1 MRIGLVG
8 YGRMGQAIER
18 VATARG
24 HAIAGVIRR
33 DTPPDTRTQIAQQSD
48 ALIDF
53 SVAQAVPHS
62 VALALDT
69 RTPLVI
75 GTTGWDSQHKSIAQQ
90 VEAAGGSV
98 LYAPNFS
105 IAVQV
110 FLQQAVSLAA
120 QLLTL
125 EGWDVAIEEIHH
137 RGKADAPSGT
147 ARALAT
153 QLQHALENSR
163 TAQYPAPTDSR
174 LTETQ
179 FTVGVVRVG
188 SEFGTHRLMLDGPY
202 DWIELTHRAK
212 SREGFAYGAVRA
224 AEWLVGRTGF
234 YIFTQVLPEILR
246 HKEER

>member
-1 MRIGLVG
+1 MRIGLIG
-8 YGRMGQAIER
+8 YGRMGQAVER
-18 VATARG
+18 AATARG
-24 HAIAGVIRR
+24 HTITGVLRR
-33 DTPPDTRTQIAQQSD
+33 DTPLDARLQVAQQSD

-53 SVAQAVPHS
+53 SHADAVPAH
-62 VALALDT
+62 VELALQT
-69 RTPLVI
+69 RTPLII
-75 GTTGWDSQHKSIAQQ
+75 GATGWDAQRAAIAQQ
-90 VEAAGGSV
+90 VQAAGGSV

-153 QLQHALENSR
+153 RLQHALDNRR
-163 TAQYPAPTDSR
+163 TAQYPAPTDHR
-174 LTETQ
+174 LPDAQ
-179 FTVGVVRVG
+179 FSVGVVRIG

-212 SREGFAYGAVRA
+212 SRDGFAYGAVRA

-234 YIFTQVLPEILR
+234 FTFAEVLHEILA

>member
-1 MRIGLVG
+1 MRIGLIG
-8 YGRMGQAIER
+8 YGRMGQAVER
-18 VATARG
+18 AATARG
-24 HAIAGVIRR
+24 HTITGVLRR
-33 DTPPDTRTQIAQQSD
+33 NTPPDARLQVAQQSD

-53 SVAQAVPHS
+53 SLAEAVPAN
-62 VALALDT
+62 VALALQT

-75 GTTGWDSQHKSIAQQ
+75 GATGWDAQREAIAQQ
-90 VEAAGGSV
+90 VQAAGGSV

-137 RGKADAPSGT
+137 RAKADAPSGT

-153 QLQHALENSR
+153 RLHHALDNTR
-163 TAQYPAPTDSR
+163 AAQYPAPTDHR
-174 LTETQ
+174 LPDAQ
-179 FTVGVVRVG
+179 FSVGVVRVG

-212 SREGFAYGAVRA
+212 SRDGFAYGAVRA

-234 YIFTQVLPEILR
+234 YNFAEVLHEILA

>member
-1 MRIGLVG
+1 MRIGLIG
-8 YGRMGQAIER
+8 YGRMGQATER

-24 HAIAGVIRR
+24 HTIAGIIRR
-33 DTPPDTRTQIAQQSD
+33 DTPPDTRMLIAQQSD
-48 ALIDF
+48 TLIDF
-53 SVAQAVPHS
+53 SVAQAVRDS
-62 VALALDT
+62 VALALTT

-75 GTTGWDSQHKSIAQQ
+75 GTTGWDAQCESIAQQ
-90 VEAAGGSV
+90 VETAGGSV

-120 QLLTL
+120 QLLRL

-153 QLQHALENSR
+153 QLQQALENRR
-163 TAQYPAPTDSR
+163 TAQYPVPSDQR
-174 LTETQ
+174 LPETH
-179 FTVGVVRVG
+179 FAVGVVRVG

-202 DWIELTHRAK
+202 DWVEITHRAK

-234 YIFTQVLPEILR
+234 YTFTQALSEILT

>member
-1 MRIGLVG
+1 MRIGLIG
-8 YGRMGQAIER
+8 YGRMGQAVER

-33 DTPPDTRTQIAQQSD
+33 DTPPDQRVQIARQSD

-53 SVAQAVPHS
+53 SLADAVPAN
-62 VALALDT
+62 VALALQT

-75 GTTGWDSQHKSIAQQ
+75 GATGWDAQREAIAQQ
-90 VEAAGGSV
+90 VRAAGGSA

-105 IAVQV
+105 IAVQA
-110 FLQQAVSLAA
+110 FLQHAVSLAA
-120 QLLTL
+120 QLLAL

-153 QLQHALENSR
+153 RLQDALNHTR
-163 TAQYPAPTDSR
+163 TAQYPAPADHR
-174 LTETQ
+174 LPDAQ
-179 FTVGVVRVG
+179 FSIGVVRLG
-188 SEFGTHRLMLDGPY
+188 SEFGAHRLMLDGPY
-202 DWIELTHRAK
+202 DWIEVAHRAK
-212 SREGFAYGAVRA
+212 SRDGFAYGAVRA

-234 YIFTQVLPEILR
+234 FAFAEVLSDILTP
-246 HKEER
+246 KEER

>member
-1 MRIGLVG
+1 MRIGLIG
-8 YGRMGQAIER
+8 YGRMGQAVER
-18 VATARG
+18 VATASG
-24 HAIAGVIRR
+24 HTIAGVIRR
-33 DTPPDTRTQIAQQSD
+33 DTPLDARLQVAQQSD

-53 SVAQAVPHS
+53 SLAEAVPAN
-62 VALALDT
+62 VALALQT

-75 GTTGWDSQHKSIAQQ
+75 GATGWDAQREAIAQQ
-90 VEAAGGSV
+90 VQAAGGSV

-110 FLQQAVSLAA
+110 FVQQAVSLAA

-153 QLQHALENSR
+153 RLQHALDNRR
-163 TAQYPAPTDSR
+163 TAQYPAPADRR
-174 LTETQ
+174 LPAAH
-179 FTVGVVRVG
+179 FSVGAVRIG

-212 SREGFAYGAVRA
+212 SRDGFAYGAVRA

-234 YIFTQVLPEILR
+234 YNFAEVLHEILA